1 MNKKDLQSLLETGE
15 GFTLEF
21 KERIS
26 SSLGKDI
33 CAFANASGG
42 TILIGVND
50 QGKKIGYSL
59 TNADK
64 SKIQDIARNMD
75 PSFMV
80 GVEQVEDVVV
90 ITVDEGKDKPYS
102 VNGNFYMRIGA
113 NSQKLKRD
121 EIRSFFQKQQLVVF
135 DEKINKSFSL
145 KEDFNDEAFDEFIQR
160 SNISNVI
167 SKESLLKNLGFLKGD
182 KLNNAGVLFFC
193 NDVSR
198 FFLNVDIT
206 CVLYQGD
213 SKYKILDK
221 KVFEQDLISNYE
233 NTIDYLKNKLNTEYV
248 IKTEREEYL
257 ELPEDALREAVLNA
271 IAHRDYFSP
280 AHIQVDIF
288 KNSVEIINPAS
299 YPQNITID
307 DLLSGSHPK
316 NVFLF
321 SMMQRADLVE
331 KVGSGIKRINDAM
344 NEYKLDQPLIEYEN
358 IWFRIVFTRPDLQ
371 QNSYQQRMGD
381 IKDVTVSVTVN
392 DTQKKI
398 LKEMRKKPG
407 ITYDELAEIV
417 NKSRRT
423 VIRQVKNLR
432 EQGLVQRIGSD
443 KSGHWKIKAENR

>member
-1 MNKKDLQSLLETGE
+1 VNRKDLQLLIKTGE

-42 TILIGVND
+42 SILIGVND

-59 TNADK
+59 SNADK

-80 GVEQVEDVVV
+80 EVDQVEDVVV
-90 ITVDEGKDKPYS
+90 ISVDEGENKPYS
-102 VNGNFYMRIGA
+102 VNGNFYVRIGA

-121 EIRSFFQKQQLVVF
+121 EIRTFFQKQRLVVF
-135 DEKINKSFSL
+135 DEKINESFSL
-145 KEDFNDEAFDEFIQR
+145 KDDFNDAAFDEFIQR
-160 SNISNVI
+160 STISNVI
-167 SKESLLKNLGFLKGD
+167 SKNDLLKNLGFLHDGKM
-182 KLNNAGVLFFC
+182 NNAGVLFFC
-193 NDVSR
+193 EDVSL
-198 FFLNVDIT
+198 FFLNVNIT

-221 KVFEQDLISNYE
+221 KVFDCDLISNYE
-233 NTIDYLKNKLNTEYV
+233 NAVSYLKNKLNTEYV

-271 IAHRDYFSP
+271 IAHRDYFSTS
-280 AHIQVDIF
+280 HIQINIY

-299 YPQNITID
+299 YPRNITIK
-307 DLLSGSHPK
+307 DLLSGSHPR
-316 NVFLF
+316 NLFLF
-321 SMMQRADLVE
+321 SMMQRANLVE

-344 NEYKLDQPLIEYEN
+344 NEYKLDKPLIEYEN

-371 QNSYQQRMGD
+371 SNSYQQRRSD

-398 LKEMRKKPG
+398 LNIMRKQPR
-407 ITYDELAEIV
+407 ITYDELAEMV

-432 EQGLVQRIGSD
+432 EKGLVQRIGSD
-443 KSGHWKIKAENR
+443 KSGHWKISR

>member
-1 MNKKDLQSLLETGE
+1 VNKKDLQSLLETGE

-42 TILIGVND
+42 KILIGVND
-50 QGKKIGYSL
+50 HGKKIGYSL
-59 TNADK
+59 SNADK

-75 PSFMV
+75 PSFTV
-80 GVEQVEDVVV
+80 NIQQIEHVAVVKVE
-90 ITVDEGKDKPYS
+90 EGLDKPYS

-145 KEDFNDEAFDEFIQR
+145 KHDFNDEAFDEFIQR

-167 SKESLLKNLGFLKGD
+167 SKESLLKNLGFLKED

-381 IKDVTVSVTVN
+381 IKDVTVN

-432 EQGLVQRIGSD
+432 EKGLVQRIGSD
-443 KSGHWKIKAENR
+443 KSGHWKIIR